1 MTYPV
6 RKLTFVPH
14 DNATAVDA
22 TIETIRAILS
32 LSSTILNSNKC
43 GSLNC
48 RLVLVAVEGMLFA
61 ELGP

>member
-32 LSSTILNSNKC
+32 LSSTILN
-43 GSLNC
+43 C